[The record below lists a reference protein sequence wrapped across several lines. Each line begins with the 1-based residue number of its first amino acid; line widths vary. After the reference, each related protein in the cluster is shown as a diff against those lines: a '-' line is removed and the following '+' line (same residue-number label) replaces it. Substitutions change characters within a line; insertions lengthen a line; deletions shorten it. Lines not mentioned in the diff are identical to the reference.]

1 MTTIIP
7 LLGLAALANA
17 VREEVTNVQS
27 SLDPNGPAS
36 ETESEVQ
43 FLQITAPTGTTSTL
57 TTVESVAS
65 AKTAAM
71 HATCPMTPAGE
82 VIRSRRQR
90 AQRQEGDLNK
100 LIETTVTGVHQHCQ
114 KQKQDGAQ

>member
-43 FLQITAPTGTTSTL
+43 FLQITALQAPRP
-57 TTVESVAS
+57 
-65 AKTAAM
+65 
-71 HATCPMTPAGE
+71 H
-82 VIRSRRQR
+82 
-90 AQRQEGDLNK
+90 
-100 LIETTVTGVHQHCQ
+100 
-114 KQKQDGAQ
+114 